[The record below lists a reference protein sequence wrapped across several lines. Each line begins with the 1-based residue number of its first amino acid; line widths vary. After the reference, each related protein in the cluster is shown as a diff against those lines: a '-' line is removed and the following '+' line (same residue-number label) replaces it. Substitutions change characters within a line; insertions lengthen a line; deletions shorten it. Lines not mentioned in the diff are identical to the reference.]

1 MVQTCDIVIFGA
13 GVAGLWLANTLKRAG
28 YNVIVIEKDKIGAGQ
43 TLASQGMIHGGQKYT
58 LEGKVTNHALS
69 AAKMPER
76 WEACFGGYG
85 EIDLT
90 SVKILSDNQV
100 MWPAGNILSDVAV
113 FGAAKIV
120 NAETTRAMDEDIP
133 EALQH
138 LRGKKSPVYTL
149 PEKVIDTRSLLQALS
164 KNLHGRILKGS
175 ITEILPDGQA
185 AIDGEVLRA
194 QLIVFTAGAGNED
207 VFRLLNISSQHT
219 QRRPLRQVM
228 VRYLPEPLFG
238 HGITTAPKP
247 RVTITSHKEGNS
259 GYVWYLGGNI
269 AEESAGMDEAAA
281 ISFAQKEMAEIF
293 PAIDWKTKEWATW
306 LGDRAEPLDE
316 NGQLPAAPF
325 LHQRGKILLAWPVK
339 MTFAPA
345 LSDHLFN
352 WLKDK
357 NISPLIKDEPPNLPT
372 ADMAGFP
379 WESAI
384 WRKTA

>member
-1 MVQTCDIVIFGA
+1 MAHTCDIVIFGA

-28 YNVIVIEKDKIGAGQ
+28 YNVIVIEKNKIGAGQ
-43 TLASQGMIHGGQKYT
+43 SLASQGMIHGGQKYT

-90 SVKILSDNQV
+90 SVKIISDNQV
-100 MWPAGNILSDVAV
+100 MWPAGSILSDVAV
-113 FGAAKIV
+113 FGAAKVV
-120 NAETTRAMDEDIP
+120 NAETTKLDDEDIP

-138 LRGKKSPVYTL
+138 LRGKKSPVYSL
-149 PEKVIDTRSLLQALS
+149 PEKVVDTRSLLLALS
-164 KNLHGRILKGS
+164 KNLQGRILQGS

-185 AIDGEVLRA
+185 AVDGQVLRA
-194 QLIVFTAGAGNED
+194 QLIVFTAGTGNED
-207 VFRLLNISSQHT
+207 VFRLMNITGSHT
-219 QRRPLRQVM
+219 QRRPLRQIM
-228 VRYLPEPLFG
+228 VRHLPEALFG
-238 HGITTAPKP
+238 HGITAAPKP
-247 RVTITSHKEGNS
+247 RVTVTSHKEDS
-259 GYVWYLGGNI
+259 GYVWYLGGNL
-269 AEESAGMDEAAA
+269 AEESATMDETAA
-281 ISFAQKEMAEIF
+281 IAFAQKEMAEIF
-293 PAIDWKTKEWATW
+293 PHIDWTTKEWATW
-306 LGDRAEPLDE
+306 QGDRAEPLDE
-316 NGQLPAAPF
+316 KGQLPAAPF

-357 NISPLIKDEPPNLPT
+357 NIYPLVKDELPPLPT
-372 ADMAGFP
+372 ADIAGFP

-384 WRKTA
+384 WQKTG